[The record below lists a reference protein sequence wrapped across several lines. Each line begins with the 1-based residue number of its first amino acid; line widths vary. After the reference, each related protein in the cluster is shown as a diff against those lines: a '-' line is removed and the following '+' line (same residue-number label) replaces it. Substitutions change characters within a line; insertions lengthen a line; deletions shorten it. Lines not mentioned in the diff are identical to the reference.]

1 MIACKIESFLFK
13 KANFKRRSC
22 FQFFSSSVFGGK
34 NEAFTFVLQQTI
46 CAALKEQRGKPPF
59 FGHIKS
65 NPAFG
70 CTSRRASSTAF
81 FSVSNAHKRKVL
93 GAHVDLFS
101 SPSWSRDSWCVFRR
115 VQVWL
120 VSSPSV
126 VEKLFILCLNRF
138 LYKTIFLSRI
148 INATYV
154 QFQKLM
160 PNLRAFIFLFKRRN
174 CEH

>member
-1 MIACKIESFLFK
+1 MVSWFL
-13 KANFKRRSC
+13 
-22 FQFFSSSVFGGK
+22 
-34 NEAFTFVLQQTI
+34 
-46 CAALKEQRGKPPF
+46 
-59 FGHIKS
+59 
-65 NPAFG
+65 
-70 CTSRRASSTAF
+70 
-81 FSVSNAHKRKVL
+81 
-93 GAHVDLFS
+93 
-101 SPSWSRDSWCVFRR
+101 
-115 VQVWL
+115 VQVSL

-174 CEH
+174 CEHWWWCLVPLRWSSHDAHSSFYARDSFRPRLTTADGAIVLANLQSVSTFSSKSKYALGKVIHWFIFNIKLKLHYQCIKMDYPLRPSAQPY